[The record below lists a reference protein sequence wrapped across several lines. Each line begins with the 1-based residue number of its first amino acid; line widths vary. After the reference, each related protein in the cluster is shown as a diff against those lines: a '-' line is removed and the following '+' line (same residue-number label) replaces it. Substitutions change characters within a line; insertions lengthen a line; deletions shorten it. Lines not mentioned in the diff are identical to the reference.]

1 MNDTSLNKYY
11 KYQRAMIK
19 ANMCYQKALN
29 KEK

>member
-19 ANMCYQKALN
+19 ANMCY
-29 KEK
+29 